1 MGKFLD
7 LLDQSNKNSPN
18 ENYGRE
24 LIQLFMMGEYLP
36 GESKELGS
44 PRNYEESDVASVAK
58 ILTGFESDTTTHR
71 VSYDPAGHNT
81 STGVVFL
88 SGSLKPGVSFTFV
101 NGSGALDLGTMPTP
115 IGGNN
120 GLADNTIDY
129 IF

>member
-44 PRNYEESDVASVAK
+44 PRNYEES
-58 ILTGFESDTTTHR
+58 
-71 VSYDPAGHNT
+71 GHNT

-88 SGSLKPGVSFTFV
+88 SGSLKPGVSFPFV